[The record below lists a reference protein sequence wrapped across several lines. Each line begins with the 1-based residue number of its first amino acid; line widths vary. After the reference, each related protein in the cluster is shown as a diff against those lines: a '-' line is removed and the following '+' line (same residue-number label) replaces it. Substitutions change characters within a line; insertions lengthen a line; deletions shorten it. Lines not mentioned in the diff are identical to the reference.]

1 MAQWNAI
8 NTKRVHPTTNVPLV
22 NYKRVPRLSG
32 LFGAPTQCL
41 PTAEGAVIPGNHE
54 PLTRAAE
61 AGLAPGLQEGALE
74 GSFSSKEGWEL
85 YKAVRRAAND
95 AGEGTSSSRLRS
107 KATAPAEHIAG
118 CMEEGVAG
126 LGEVQELARPCD
138 QESSHGGSQ
147 MGWDMEQDWMQ
158 ECAGMEH
165 EVGPWADLM
174 C

>member
-32 LFGAPTQCL
+32 MFGAPPQCL
-41 PTAEGAVIPGNHE
+41 PTAEGAAILGNRE
-54 PLTRAAE
+54 LLAWAAE
-61 AGLAPGLQEGALE
+61 AGVVPVSQEGAVE

-85 YKAVRRAAND
+85 YKAVRRAANN
-95 AGEGTSSSRLRS
+95 AGEGTSSSTLRS

-126 LGEVQELARPCD
+126 LGDVQELARPCD

-147 MGWDMEQDWMQ
+147 AGGDMEQDWLQ
-158 ECAGMEH
+158 ECSDLEH
-165 EVGPWADLM
+165 EVPWADLM
-174 C
+174 G